1 MATNVNSKIVR
12 LLREATEGRQEA
24 QYELGRRYY
33 LGDGVERDYAL
44 AFRYM
49 STAAGQH
56 HPSAMLMMGRFYLDG
71 EIVPRNEN
79 AAFYLFTQLAQQ
91 NHPTGTFHLGYCYE
105 YGIGVIKDSLTALS
119 LYERAVTL
127 GYPEAGQWAERLR
140 GELAPKGKPEKPVS
154 KQQIEKMYQTG
165 SDYYFG
171 ENGKKE
177 RNDLALKW
185 FLKAA
190 ELGHADA
197 AFYAAEIYSQ
207 GEGVAQDFNE
217 SAKWALK
224 AAQQGQPD
232 AQALIGYY
240 YLFGCGIGEDSRQA
254 FDWLKKAA
262 DNKSANGLY
271 YLAMCHEEGFG
282 CPADLYAAMCCYKAA
297 AEIDDDS
304 DASLHAQRLEK
315 KIKKSV
321 ANEKQNGQTTNQPNG
336 QTTNQPNGQSTNQ
349 PNGQTTNQPN
359 GQTTKW
365 TITDE
370 QLKEFDSLT
379 AEQKKE
385 YLWTC
390 HFRPTWGHSAIF
402 MSIKMLATFETN
414 SQTAKQPNS
423 QTAKQP
429 DSQTTTFVKDM
440 TEEQALSQLND
451 QERLWYKRSKNNHPQ
466 WLPYQHLG
474 YVYSLKKFEKNKNK

>member
-12 LLREATEGRQEA
+12 LLRDATEGRQEA

-79 AAFYLFTQLAQQ
+79 AAFYLFTQLARQ

-105 YGIGVIKDSLTALS
+105 NGIGVNKDSLTALS

-127 GYPEAGQWAERLR
+127 GYPEARQWAERLR

-165 SDYYFG
+165 SDYYLG

-240 YLFGCGIGEDSRQA
+240 YLFGCGIGEDSRLA

-297 AEIDDDS
+297 AEIDDES

-315 KIKKSV
+315 KIKKLLP
-321 ANEKQNGQTTNQPNG
+321 NEKQND
-336 QTTNQPNGQSTNQ
+336 
-349 PNGQTTNQPN
+349 QTTNQPN

-402 MSIKMLATFETN
+402 MSIKMQATFETN
-414 SQTAKQPNS
+414 NQTAKQPNS
-423 QTAKQP
+423 QTDKQP
-429 DSQTTTFVKDM
+429 NSQTTTFLKDM
-440 TEEQALSQLND
+440 TEEQALSPLNN
-451 QERLWYKRSKNNHPQ
+451 QERLWYERSKNNHPQ